1 MKILRIITLGEYKMK
16 IHCSLQLNSAY
27 VKNFDAL
34 GGRLCIFVA
43 LFGGDTWQTFG
54 HLLAQLV
61 AGCKVRKSTEKPGRR
76 WKKVCATSSC

>member
-1 MKILRIITLGEYKMK
+1 MK

-76 WKKVCATSSC
+76 WKKFAPHHLVSILSAELSHSL